1 MKRKIR
7 IEIMTTEAS
16 VNQRAA
22 AHDKRFL
29 PERLFILEIANNHMG
44 DVEHGLRIIDDF
56 SKIVKKFPFNFA
68 FKLQYRE
75 LDTFIHPDF
84 QGRMDMKF
92 IKRFL
97 ETRLDRKQNKR
108 LVDAI
113 KGHGLLS
120 MCTPFDEHSV
130 DKIIEDGFDILK
142 VASCSFTDWPLLEKI
157 ASAHLPII
165 ASTAGISLQNIDNVV
180 AFLKNRR
187 KNFAL
192 ETCVAEYPTPIDH
205 LQLNQ
210 LDLLL
215 DRYPGLRIGYST
227 HEHPD
232 EVLPVA
238 MAVAKG
244 ATIFEKHIGIPTDE
258 YALNNYSANPA
269 QVEAWLQ
276 TAQKAY
282 SIGGFSGERVGPT
295 HAETASLLSLRRGV
309 FVKHAV
315 QKGARLTN
323 EDVFFAIPTQEGHIT
338 ANDWSK
344 YSQFYAQKD
353 IPAKGPVL
361 STNTSH
367 INNRETVLSIATRV
381 KDMLQASGT
390 VVPGEASL
398 EISHH
403 YGIDRFDEFG
413 ITMVTVVNRLYCKK
427 LIVVLPGQK
436 HPEQYHN
443 IKEETFHV
451 LYGELALELDGVRAV
466 YGPGSVITIE
476 PGVKHYFESQSG
488 AVFEEISSTHIV
500 DDSFYIDPTIAQNTD
515 RKTFL
520 THWLV

>member
-1 MKRKIR
+1 
-7 IEIMTTEAS
+7 MTRNNAVSADAS
-16 VNQRAA
+16 AA
-22 AHDKRFL
+22 NDYTL
-29 PERLFILEIANNHMG
+29 PERLFILELANNHMG
-44 DVEHGLRIIDDF
+44 DVEHGLRIIDEF
-56 SKIVKKFPFNFA
+56 SKVVKDFPFNFA

-84 QGRMDMKF
+84 QGRMDVKF
-92 IKRFL
+92 IKRFS
-97 ETRLDRKQNKR
+97 ETRLDRSQTKR

-120 MCTPFDEHSV
+120 MCTPFDEPSV
-130 DKIIEDGFDILK
+130 DRIIEDGFDILK
-142 VASCSFTDWPLLEKI
+142 IASCSFTDWPLLEKI
-157 ASAHLPII
+157 AAAHLPII
-165 ASTAGISLQNIDNVV
+165 GSTAGIDLQSIDNVV
-180 AFLKNRR
+180 AFMKNRR
-187 KNFAL
+187 KHFAL
-192 ETCVAEYPTPIDH
+192 ETCVAEYPTPITH

-215 DRYPGLRIGYST
+215 QRYDGLRIGYST
-227 HEHPD
+227 HENPD
-232 EVLPVA
+232 ETIPVA
-238 MAVAKG
+238 MAIAKG
-244 ATIFEKHIGIPTDE
+244 ATIFEKHIGIPTE
-258 YALNNYSANPA
+258 TYALNNYSANPE
-269 QVEAWLQ
+269 QVLSWLK

-282 SIGGFSGERVGPT
+282 EIAGVVGQRVGPT
-295 HAETASLLSLRRGV
+295 AEESASLLSLRRGA
-309 FVKHAV
+309 FAKHAIK
-315 QKGARLTN
+315 KGDRLTN
-323 EDVFFAIPTQEGHIT
+323 DDVFFAIPTQDGHVT

-344 YSQFYAQKD
+344 YTQFYASED
-353 IPAKGPVL
+353 IPAKAAVL
-361 STNTSH
+361 ASNTTH
-367 INNRETVLSIATRV
+367 VNVRDKVLSIATRV
-381 KDMLQASGT
+381 KDMLQASGA

-451 LYGELALELDGVRAV
+451 LHGELMLELDGVCAV

-476 PGVKHYFESQSG
+476 PGVKHYFESDNG

-500 DDSFYIDPTIAQNTD
+500 DDSFYVDPLIAKNTE

-520 THWLV
+520 THWMG